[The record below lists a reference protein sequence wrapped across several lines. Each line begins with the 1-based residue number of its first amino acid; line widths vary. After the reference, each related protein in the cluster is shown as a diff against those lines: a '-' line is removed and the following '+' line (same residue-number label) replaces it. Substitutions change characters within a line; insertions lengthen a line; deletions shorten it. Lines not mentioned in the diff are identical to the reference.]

1 MRKWDRFFL
10 FSWCLSLVCFLFTIT
25 GEIHWRIGGRNK
37 IEVAYIH
44 DFSIIVY
51 VLKFHT
57 RFEESPAKLKM
68 LNAAK
73 FKLERFLR

>member
-1 MRKWDRFFL
+1 MCACFTDGFGAMKLILNLTMRVFAMRKWDRFFL

-51 VLKFHT
+51 V
-57 RFEESPAKLKM
+57 
-68 LNAAK
+68 
-73 FKLERFLR
+73 